1 MQSNLLILALFGP
14 IGTPELIIIAALG
27 LLIFGRKLPE
37 VGRSV
42 GKAIVEFKR
51 GLTEVKDDVK
61 QVTKDLPTA
70 DEAAQS
76 PPVNQSNPAIGGNQA
91 DHPTSPSS

>member
-1 MQSNLLILALFGP
+1 MFSESVILALFGP

-51 GLTEVKDDVK
+51 GLTEVKDEVK
-61 QVTKDLPTA
+61 DATKDLPAA
-70 DEAAQS
+70 DEPAPS
-76 PPVNQSNPAIGGNQA
+76 PPVDQSNPATGANQA

>member
-1 MQSNLLILALFGP
+1 MQIDTTFLALLGP
-14 IGTPELIIIAALG
+14 IGTPELVIIAVLG

-51 GLTEVKDDVK
+51 GLTEVKSEVDK
-61 QVTKDLPTA
+61 SASEPTIGPESHPTPTA
-70 DEAAQS
+70 GQS
-76 PPVNQSNPAIGGNQA
+76 SAPATGKNQTG
-91 DHPTSPSS
+91 TPSA